1 MLRAKKR
8 KLLSEQEGTS
18 AIGGFV
24 GRHGQDV
31 DDTYFGP
38 YHPDYGDIEKL
49 LQLQL
54 DTNKYLRKWN
64 SDVTPILKN
73 IFDLVGI
80 EYKFDE
86 PLSVKDKEELKK
98 FINDTDKMKEVDMN
112 IKYDNISNTSKE
124 NFINSTNDWKVI
136 FENKNNKTSN
146 NVKKMLNNFGE

>member
-8 KLLSEQEGTS
+8 KLLNEQEGTS

-38 YHPDYGDIEKL
+38 YHPDYGDIEEL

-54 DTNKYLRKWN
+54 DTNKSLMKWN
-64 SDVTPILKN
+64 SDITPILKN
-73 IFDLVGI
+73 IFELVGI

-86 PLSVKDKEELKK
+86 PLSIRDKETLKN
-98 FINDTDKMKEVDMN
+98 FINDTDKMKEIDMGV
-112 IKYDNISNTSKE
+112 KYDNISNTSKE
-124 NFINSTNDWKVI
+124 HFINKTNNWQTVYK
-136 FENKNNKTSN
+136 NKID
-146 NVKKMLNNFGE
+146 GEE